1 MNIHEK
7 LLQYLKKYNLGSDIK
22 LKNEED
28 NPDPKP
34 KERIYSGKD
43 LWKE

>member
-1 MNIHEK
+1 MKIKKKIIN
-7 LLQYLKKYNLGSDIK
+7 LLDSLLKKFKKED
-22 LKNEED
+22 D

-43 LWKE
+43 LWNE

>member
-1 MNIHEK
+1 MKIKKEIIN
-7 LLQYLKKYNLGSDIK
+7 LLDSLLKK
-22 LKNEED
+22 LKKEDD

-34 KERIYSGKD
+34 KERIYNGKD

>member
-1 MNIHEK
+1 MQLKEK
-7 LLQYLKKYNLGSDIK
+7 IINLLDSLLKK
-22 LKNEED
+22 LKEEDD

-34 KERIYSGKD
+34 KERICNGKD

>member
-1 MNIHEK
+1 MKLKEK
-7 LLQYLKKYNLGSDIK
+7 LINLLDSLLNK